1 MDFSKIISRQNVESV
16 NWLIFFDYDKMW
28 EEKDELEEELFRLQ
42 AEFKGYRE
50 EPEHAELDNK
60 IISHF
65 PSLKAVKDFQSMKQ
79 AQDKDQIKVTLQ
91 AHLLISLKDFRK

>member
-28 EEKDELEEELFRLQ
+28 EERDELEEELCRLQ